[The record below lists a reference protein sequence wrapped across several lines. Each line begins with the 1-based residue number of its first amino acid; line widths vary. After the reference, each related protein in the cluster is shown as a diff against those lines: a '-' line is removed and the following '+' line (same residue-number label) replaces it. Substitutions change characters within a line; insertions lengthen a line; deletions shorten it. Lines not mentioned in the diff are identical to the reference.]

1 MFEKGS
7 LGENRFIADQ
17 FGIGRNIASVDD
29 CEFTPVSEEVQHLWS
44 NKDCGLIGHIY
55 DLPQLCYWC
64 WLNLIGDNL
73 TRFQIPEDQCTN
85 TRPPKGEL
93 TTTSAATL
101 TDKDIDVEERDQ
113 VEKSESTAAFDSVTT
128 SINALTDGEEGKD
141 YKNFRPELLIA
152 RIIRPISSVERQH
165 LAKLVITAA
174 FTILIIC

>member
-1 MFEKGS
+1 MKI
-7 LGENRFIADQ
+7 LAYY
-17 FGIGRNIASVDD
+17 
-29 CEFTPVSEEVQHLWS
+29 L
-44 NKDCGLIGHIY
+44 
-55 DLPQLCYWC
+55 
-64 WLNLIGDNL
+64 
-73 TRFQIPEDQCTN
+73 
-85 TRPPKGEL
+85 
-93 TTTSAATL
+93 
-101 TDKDIDVEERDQ
+101 DKDIDVEERDQ